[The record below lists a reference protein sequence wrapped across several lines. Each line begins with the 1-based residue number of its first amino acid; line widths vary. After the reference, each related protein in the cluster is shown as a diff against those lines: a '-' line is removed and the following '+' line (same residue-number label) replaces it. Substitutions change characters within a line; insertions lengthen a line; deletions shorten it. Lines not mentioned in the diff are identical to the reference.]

1 MAGWHIIEESDL
13 QNAGVAILFVADTD
27 YAVESEYNEAFIS
40 RLTMPKSQ
48 QRKSIHINAKSEESE
63 R

>member
-1 MAGWHIIEESDL
+1 MLEF
-13 QNAGVAILFVADTD
+13 AILFVADTD

-40 RLTMPKSQ
+40 RLTIPKSQ